1 MVKHLLLL
9 TLVPFIAPIPAPA
22 QFSQPPSLGINLKQ
36 LAIAQPQS
44 VRAGP
49 QISISHSPIQQKWTA

>member
-9 TLVPFIAPIPAPA
+9 TLVPFVAPLPTQA
-22 QFSQPPSLGINLKQ
+22 QFFQPPSLGINLKY

-44 VRAGP
+44 VLAGP